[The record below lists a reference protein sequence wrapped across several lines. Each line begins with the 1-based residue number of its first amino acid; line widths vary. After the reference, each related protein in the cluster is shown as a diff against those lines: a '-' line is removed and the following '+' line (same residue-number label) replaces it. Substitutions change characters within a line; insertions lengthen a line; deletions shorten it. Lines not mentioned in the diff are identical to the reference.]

1 MKSSFR
7 RLFALLL
14 APLVALN
21 AADESKPAPKRPL
34 VGVIRWDGCT
44 SSPYVTQQ
52 QEMGF

>member
-21 AADESKPAPKRPL
+21 ATDESKPAPNRPL
-34 VGVIRWDGCT
+34 VGVIRWDGYT
-44 SSPYVTQQ
+44 SGPYVTQQ